1 MGISL
6 ETTRHCSQRG
16 YRKCSRGEGRWE
28 DGSDSG
34 SGSGSGNSR
43 LTTPFLSNRFHR
55 YLTRCLFPLVFGI
68 GAFLTPAYYLLDH
81 FNPKKIQLRK
91 DLVLN
96 G

>member
-1 MGISL
+1 MAVGKYGSD
-6 ETTRHCSQRG
+6 S
-16 YRKCSRGEGRWE
+16 
-28 DGSDSG
+28 DSDSG
-34 SGSGSGNSR
+34 SGSGNAGNSR
-43 LTTPFLSNRFHR
+43 LTTPFLSTRFHR

-91 DLVLN
+91 ELVLN